1 VFIAVYV
8 ADDRGLESVLKVIE
22 VQTRGEKTM
31 LTSANLSKASLFRIA
46 LLVTEL
52 SIVKTT

>member
-1 VFIAVYV
+1 MFIAVYV